1 MIKNVT
7 LELIEIVITML
18 DINDTQC
25 LPAIVSNKHAT
36 PD

>member
-1 MIKNVT
+1 MIKNVI
-7 LELIEIVITML
+7 LELIEILITML
-18 DINDTQC
+18 DINYTQC